1 MAFELIDVGLKNLLY
16 KLYNHTNIMY
26 YRKKH
31 GRGFRYVDSTDKTIK
46 DKNLKDWFKALV
58 IPPAW
63 TDVEITTN
71 KSAKILVTG
80 RDDKNRKQYIYNPKY
95 REKQEQQK
103 FDRILKFAG
112 QLERMR
118 RVTGQHLRKR
128 KLVKEKVLAC
138 MVRLLEAA
146 YFRPG
151 SDYYAK
157 ENESYGL
164 TTMRSKHLQ
173 IEHDELIFNY
183 IGKSGKEQER
193 HIVDKKLAK
202 IVQEI
207 DDLPGYEI
215 FKFIDE
221 AGEKQDVKS
230 EHLNDYI
237 KEVMGEEF
245 SAKDFRTWAG
255 TVIAAMALDE
265 IGFSKKQDQK
275 ELDKNIREAVIK
287 VSERLG
293 NTPSVARSSYIDPRV
308 IDEYIDG
315 KTINYFQKEIAR
327 LLKVNENL
335 SREEIGVLC
344 MLKKK
349 LK

>member
-1 MAFELIDVGLKNLLY
+1 
-16 KLYNHTNIMY
+16 MY
-26 YRKKH
+26 FRKKH
-31 GRGFRYVDSTDKTIK
+31 GKGFRYVDGSNTTVK
-46 DKNLKDWFKALV
+46 DKKLKDWFKSLV

-63 TDVEITTN
+63 TDVEINT
-71 KSAKILVTG
+71 KKHAKILVTG
-80 RDDKNRKQYIYNPKY
+80 RDDKDRKQYIYNQKFV
-95 REKQEQQK
+95 EKRNQEK
-103 FDRILKFAG
+103 FDRILKFAD
-112 QLERMR
+112 QLEHMR

-128 KLVKEKVLAC
+128 SLTREKVLAC

-151 SDYYAK
+151 SDYYTQ
-157 ENESYGL
+157 ENETYGL
-164 TTMRSKHLQ
+164 TTMRSKHLN
-173 IEHDELIFNY
+173 IEGDELIFSY
-183 IGKSGKEQER
+183 VGKSGKKQER
-193 HIVDKKLAK
+193 NIVDEKLAK

-221 AGEKQDVKS
+221 NGAKQDVKS

-237 KEVMGEEF
+237 KEVMGEAF
-245 SAKDFRTWAG
+245 SAKDFRTWSG

-265 IGFSKKQDQK
+265 IGALEEEDQQM
-275 ELDKNIREAVIK
+275 LDKNIRDAVVR
-287 VSERLG
+287 VSEHLG

-308 IDEYIDG
+308 IDEYTHG
-315 KTINYFQKEIAR
+315 KTINYFQNEVNRLIKEN
-327 LLKVNENL
+327 KNL
-335 SREEIGVLC
+335 SREELGVLC

>member
-1 MAFELIDVGLKNLLY
+1 
-16 KLYNHTNIMY
+16 MY

-31 GRGFRYVDSTDKTIK
+31 GKGFRYVDDSNITIKDKTIK
-46 DKNLKDWFKALV
+46 SWFKSLV

-63 TDVEITTN
+63 TEVEIDSKKN
-71 KSAKILVTG
+71 AKILATG
-80 RDDKNRKQYIYNPKY
+80 RDEKHRKQYIYNPKY
-95 REKQEQQK
+95 RAQQDQEK
-103 FDRILKFAG
+103 FDRILKFAD
-112 QLERMR
+112 QLEHMR

-128 KLVKEKVLAC
+128 KLTKEKVLAC

-151 SDYYAK
+151 SDRYSK
-157 ENESYGL
+157 ENHSYGL

-173 IEHDELIFNY
+173 IESDELIFSY
-183 IGKSGKEQER
+183 IGKSGKAQER

-202 IVQEI
+202 VVQEI

-221 AGEKQDVKS
+221 DGQKQDVKS
-230 EHLNDYI
+230 DHLNAYI
-237 KEVMGEEF
+237 REVMGEEF

-255 TVIAAMALDE
+255 TVIAAIALDE
-265 IGFSKKQDQK
+265 IGYAEAQDQK
-275 ELDKNIREAVIK
+275 MLDKNIREAVIK
-287 VSERLG
+287 VSEMLG

-315 KTINYFQKEIAR
+315 KTINYFQKEISR
-327 LLKVNENL
+327 LLKQNENL

-344 MLKKK
+344 MLNKT

>member
-1 MAFELIDVGLKNLLY
+1 
-16 KLYNHTNIMY
+16 MY

-31 GRGFRYVDSTDKTIK
+31 GRGFRYVDSANNTIK
-46 DKNLKDWFKALV
+46 DKALKDWFKSLV

-63 TDVEITTN
+63 TDVEIDSK
-71 KSAKILVTG
+71 KSAKILATG

-95 REKQEQQK
+95 REKQDQEK
-103 FDRILKFAG
+103 FDRILKFADN
-112 QLERMR
+112 LERMR

-128 KLVKEKVLAC
+128 KLAKEKVLAC

-151 SDYYAK
+151 SDHYSK
-157 ENESYGL
+157 ENNTYGL

-173 IEHDELIFNY
+173 IEGDELIFHY

-193 HIVDKKLAK
+193 HIVDEKLAK
-202 IVQEI
+202 IVREI

-221 AGEKQDVKS
+221 DGSKQDVKS
-230 EHLNDYI
+230 DHLNNYI
-237 KEVMGEEF
+237 REIMGEEF

-275 ELDKNIREAVIK
+275 ELDSNIRDAVIK

-308 IDEYIDG
+308 IDKYIDG
-315 KTINYFQKEIAR
+315 KTINHFQKEISR

-349 LK
+349 LN